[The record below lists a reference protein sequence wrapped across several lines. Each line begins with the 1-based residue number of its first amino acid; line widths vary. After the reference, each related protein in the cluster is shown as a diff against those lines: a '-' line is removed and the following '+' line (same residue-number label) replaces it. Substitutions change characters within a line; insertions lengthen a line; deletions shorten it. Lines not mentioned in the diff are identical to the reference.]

1 MKDYYQILGL
11 AENCSQEDIKKAFRR
26 LAFKYH
32 PDTNPGGEK
41 QAERNFKEINEAYGV
56 LGDEGKRRQY
66 DSARKGQFAYRTGS
80 RGFGYSQQDIFTNTF
95 SNRAIFDEMSRMYAQ
110 AGLRFDQDFLNRV
123 FFAGNSIVFNFFT
136 AGSDANTRRRV
147 YNPGATRQQYQTA
160 YAYQPNAFE
169 RWLSKIVAKLG
180 RFVWSKLLGIQ
191 PSASSGQNLDYHVD
205 FELSQ
210 PEAENG
216 GEKQVTY
223 KRDGKV
229 KNLMVKIPPG
239 VKQGAKIRLKNM
251 GMVSGGKS
259 GDLYLHIRIKK

>member
-41 QAERNFKEINEAYGV
+41 QAERKFKEINEAYGV
-56 LGDEGKRRQY
+56 LGDEEKRRQY
-66 DSARKGQFAYRTGS
+66 DSARKGQFAYGTGA

-123 FFAGNSIVFNFFT
+123 FFAGNGIIFDFFT
-136 AGSDANTRRRV
+136 ADSDANTRRRV
-147 YNPGATRQQYQTA
+147 YNPGATRQQYQTT
-160 YAYQPNAFE
+160 YVYQSAFE
-169 RWLSKIVAKLG
+169 RWLSRIMAKLG
-180 RFVWSKLLGIQ
+180 RFVLSKLMGIQ
-191 PSASSGQNLDYHVD
+191 PSASAGQNLDYHVD

-239 VKQGAKIRLKNM
+239 VKQGAKIRLKKM

-259 GDLYLHIRIKK
+259 GNLYLHIRINK